1 MVCLFTSESQIEEFL
16 KEYTR
21 SRVVAETSVR
31 AILRRAVEWENKFDK
46 AFYDFDKEEALEMF
60 KSAHA
65 ISVVSLQ
72 NANLTLK
79 HASRYFQ
86 NKVGGNVYE
95 GIGKYDLEECV
106 DKDKK
111 RGLIFTREEI
121 EDIQGQLLN
130 WVDQCILLLLF
141 KGVGGEWL
149 KELTFMDSDQVSRK
163 DLKIYF
169 RSGKIIDITP
179 EEYEMLRRGLQED
192 ETISFGTTMRVAKV
206 VSHGI
211 YKERMNALSAN
222 DDITDIKAIEK
233 RYRWVQRRIMLIA
246 KNFDIKMTS
255 GSVQESGLLYY
266 IKEAMRNS
274 EIEFLEFIK
283 SKEAKEL
290 AWRYDIRS
298 DLYPQIL
305 KDKFFKYFQ

>member
-1 MVCLFTSESQIEEFL
+1 MYTSEAQVEEFL

-21 SRVVAETSVR
+21 SRIVAETSVR
-31 AILRRAVEWENKFDK
+31 AILKRAIEWENKFNK
-46 AFYDFDKEEALEMF
+46 AFYDYNKEEALEMF

-79 HASRYFQ
+79 HAARYFQ
-86 NKVGGNVYE
+86 NKVGSNVYE

-111 RGLIFTREEI
+111 SSLIFTKEEI

-130 WVDQCILLLLF
+130 WVDKCILLLLF

-149 KELTFMDSDQVSRK
+149 KELTFMDGDQVSRK

-169 RSGKIIDITP
+169 RSGKVIDITP

-192 ETISFGTTMRVAKV
+192 EAISFGTTMRVAKV

-211 YKERMNALSAN
+211 YKKRMNALSAN
-222 DDITDIKAIEK
+222 DDITDIKAVEK

-246 KNFDIKMTS
+246 KNFDIQMTS

-266 IKEAMRNS
+266 INEVMRES
-274 EIEFLEFIK
+274 GMEFFEFIK

-305 KDKFFKYFQ
+305 KDKFYKYFQ

>member
-1 MVCLFTSESQIEEFL
+1 MFTSESKIEGFIT
-16 KEYTR
+16 EYTR

-79 HASRYFQ
+79 HAARYFQ

-95 GIGKYDLEECV
+95 GIGKYDLEVCV
-106 DKDKK
+106 DNDKK
-111 RGLIFTREEI
+111 SGLIFTKEEI

-130 WVDQCILLLLF
+130 WVDKCILFLLF
-141 KGVGGEWL
+141 EGVGGEWL
-149 KELTFMDSDQVSRK
+149 KELTFMDGDQVSRK

-169 RSGKIIDITP
+169 RNGKVIDITP

-222 DDITDIKAIEK
+222 DDITDVKAIEK

-255 GSVQESGLLYY
+255 SSLGDSGLLHYIKFGIQESGL
-266 IKEAMRNS
+266 
-274 EIEFLEFIK
+274 EFLEYIK
-283 SKEAKEL
+283 TEDAQRL
-290 AWRYDIRS
+290 AWRYGIKS
-298 DLYPQIL
+298 QLYPQIL

>member
-1 MVCLFTSESQIEEFL
+1 MYTSEAQIEEFL

-46 AFYDFDKEEALEMF
+46 VFYDFNKEEALAMF

-79 HASRYFQ
+79 HAARYYQ

-95 GIGKYDLEECV
+95 DIGKYDLEECV

-111 RGLIFTREEI
+111 SGLIFTKEEI

-130 WVDQCILLLLF
+130 WVDKCILFLLF
-141 KGVGGEWL
+141 EGVGGEWL
-149 KELTFMDSDQVSRK
+149 KELTFMDGDQVSRK

-169 RSGKIIDITP
+169 RNGKVINITP
-179 EEYEMLRRGLQED
+179 EEYEMLRRGFQED

-211 YKERMNALSAN
+211 YKERVNALSAN
-222 DDITDIKAIEK
+222 DDITDVKAIEK

-246 KNFDIKMTS
+246 KNFDIQMTS

-266 IKEAMRNS
+266 IKEAMRDS
-274 EIEFLEFIK
+274 EMEFLEFIK
-283 SKEAKEL
+283 SKEAREL

-305 KDKFFKYFQ
+305 KDKFYKYFQ

>member
-1 MVCLFTSESQIEEFL
+1 MYTSEAQIEEFL
-16 KEYTR
+16 TEYKR
-21 SRVVAETSVR
+21 SRIIAETSVR
-31 AILRRAVEWENKFDK
+31 AILRRAVEWEKKFDK
-46 AFYDFDKEEALEMF
+46 AFYDFNKEEALEMF

-65 ISVVSLQ
+65 ISIVSLQ

-79 HASRYFQ
+79 HASRYFL
-86 NKVGGNVYE
+86 NKVGASVYE

-106 DKDKK
+106 DTSKKD
-111 RGLIFTREEI
+111 GMIFTKEEI
-121 EDIQGQLLN
+121 EDIQEQLLN
-130 WVDQCILLLLF
+130 WVDKCILFLLF

-149 KELTFMDSDQVSRK
+149 KELTFMDGDQVSRK

-169 RSGKIIDITP
+169 RNGKVIDITP
-179 EEYEMLRRGLQED
+179 EEYDMLRRGLQED

-274 EIEFLEFIK
+274 EMEFLEFIK
-283 SKEAKEL
+283 SKEAREL

-305 KDKFFKYFQ
+305 KDKFYKYFQ

>member
-1 MVCLFTSESQIEEFL
+1 MYTSEAQIEEFL
-16 KEYTR
+16 TEYKR
-21 SRVVAETSVR
+21 SRVIAETSVR
-31 AILRRAVEWENKFDK
+31 AILRRAVEWEQKFGK
-46 AFYDFDKEEALEMF
+46 AFYNYNKEEALEMF

-79 HASRYFQ
+79 HAARYFQ
-86 NKVGGNVYE
+86 NKVGGNAYE
-95 GIGKYDLEECV
+95 EIGKYDLEECV

-111 RGLIFTREEI
+111 SSLIFTKEEI
-121 EDIQGQLLN
+121 QDIQGQLLN
-130 WVDQCILLLLF
+130 WVDKCILFLLF
-141 KGVGGEWL
+141 EGVGGDWL

-163 DLKIYF
+163 NLKIYF
-169 RSGKIIDITP
+169 RSGKVINITP

-222 DDITDIKAIEK
+222 DDITDVRAIEK
-233 RYRWVQRRIMLIA
+233 RYRWVQRRLMLIS
-246 KNFDIKMTS
+246 KNFDIQMTS

-274 EIEFLEFIK
+274 EVEFLEFIK
-283 SKEAKEL
+283 SKEAREL

-305 KDKFFKYFQ
+305 KDKFYKYFQ

>member
-1 MVCLFTSESQIEEFL
+1 MILLYTSEAQIEEFL
-16 KEYTR
+16 TEYKC
-21 SRVVAETSVR
+21 SRIIAETSVR

-46 AFYDFDKEEALEMF
+46 AFYDFNKEEALEMF

-79 HASRYFQ
+79 HAARYFQ
-86 NKVGGNVYE
+86 NKVGSNAYE
-95 GIGKYDLEECV
+95 EIGKYDLEECV
-106 DKDKK
+106 DKNKK
-111 RGLIFTREEI
+111 SGLIFTKEEI

-130 WVDQCILLLLF
+130 WVDKCILFLLF
-141 KGVGGEWL
+141 EGVGGDWL

-169 RSGKIIDITP
+169 RSGKVINITP
-179 EEYEMLRRGLQED
+179 EEYEMLRQGLQED

-222 DDITDIKAIEK
+222 DDITDVKAIEK
-233 RYRWVQRRIMLIA
+233 RYRWVQRRLMLIS
-246 KNFDIKMTS
+246 KNFDIQMTS
-255 GSVQESGLLYY
+255 GSLGDSGLLHYIKVGMQESGLTFLEY
-266 IKEAMRNS
+266 IKSEEAQ
-274 EIEFLEFIK
+274 K
-283 SKEAKEL
+283 L
-290 AWRYDIRS
+290 AWKYDIRS
-298 DLYPQIL
+298 GLYAQIL

>member
-1 MVCLFTSESQIEEFL
+1 
-16 KEYTR
+16 
-21 SRVVAETSVR
+21 
-31 AILRRAVEWENKFDK
+31 
-46 AFYDFDKEEALEMF
+46 MF

-79 HASRYFQ
+79 HAARYFQ
-86 NKVGGNVYE
+86 NKVGGNAYE
-95 GIGKYDLEECV
+95 EIGKYDLEECV

-111 RGLIFTREEI
+111 SSLIFTKEEI
-121 EDIQGQLLN
+121 QDIQGQLLN
-130 WVDQCILLLLF
+130 WVDKCILFLLF
-141 KGVGGEWL
+141 EGVGGDWL

-163 DLKIYF
+163 NLKIYF
-169 RSGKIIDITP
+169 RSGKVINITP

-222 DDITDIKAIEK
+222 DDITDVRAIEK
-233 RYRWVQRRIMLIA
+233 RYRWVQRRLMLIS
-246 KNFDIKMTS
+246 KNFDIQMTS

-274 EIEFLEFIK
+274 EVEFLEFIK
-283 SKEAKEL
+283 SKEAREL

-305 KDKFFKYFQ
+305 KDKFYKYFQQRGRNSSSNTQKHDRMIDSYKLTNLETSTA

>member
-1 MVCLFTSESQIEEFL
+1 MFTKESQIEGFL

-31 AILRRAVEWENKFDK
+31 AILRRAVEWENRFNK
-46 AFYDFDKEEALEMF
+46 AFYNYDKEEALEMF

-79 HASRYFQ
+79 HAARYFQ
-86 NKVGGNVYE
+86 DKVGGSVYE
-95 GIGKYDLEECV
+95 KIGKYDLEECV
-106 DKDKK
+106 DRDKK
-111 RGLIFTREEI
+111 SGLIFTKEEI

-130 WVDQCILLLLF
+130 WIDKCILLLLF

-149 KELTFMDSDQVSRK
+149 KELTFMDGDQVSRK

-169 RSGKIIDITP
+169 RNGKVIDITP
-179 EEYEMLRRGLQED
+179 EEYDMLRRGLQED

-211 YKERMNALSAN
+211 YKERVNALSAN

-246 KNFDIKMTS
+246 KNFDIQMTS

-266 IKEAMRNS
+266 IKEEMRES
-274 EIEFLEFIK
+274 GMEFLEYIK
-283 SKEAKEL
+283 SKEARAL
-290 AWRYDIRS
+290 AWKYDIRS
-298 DLYPQIL
+298 NLYPQIL
-305 KDKFFKYFQ
+305 KDKFYKYFQ

>member
-1 MVCLFTSESQIEEFL
+1 MFTSESQIEGFL

-31 AILRRAVEWENKFDK
+31 AILRRAVEWEKKFDK

-79 HASRYFQ
+79 HAARYFL

-111 RGLIFTREEI
+111 SGLIFTKEEI

-130 WVDQCILLLLF
+130 WVDKCILFLLF
-141 KGVGGEWL
+141 QGVGGEWL
-149 KELTFMDSDQVSRK
+149 RELTFMDSDQVSRK

-169 RSGKIIDITP
+169 RNGKVIDITP

-206 VSHGI
+206 VPHGI
-211 YKERMNALSAN
+211 YKERTNALSAN

-266 IKEAMRNS
+266 IKEAMRES
-274 EIEFLEFIK
+274 GMEFLEFIK

-305 KDKFFKYFQ
+305 KDKFYKYFQ

>member
-1 MVCLFTSESQIEEFL
+1 MYTTESQIEEFL
-16 KEYTR
+16 KEYKR
-21 SRVVAETSVR
+21 SRVIAETSVR
-31 AILRRAVEWENKFDK
+31 AILKRAVGWEKSYDK
-46 AFYDFDKEEALEMF
+46 AFYDFNKEEALAMF

-79 HASRYFQ
+79 HAARYFQ
-86 NKVGGNVYE
+86 NKVGANSYE
-95 GIGKYDLEECV
+95 EIGKYDLEECV

-111 RGLIFTREEI
+111 SSLIFTKEEI

-130 WVDQCILLLLF
+130 WVDKCILFLLF
-141 KGVGGEWL
+141 EGVGGDWL
-149 KELTFMDSDQVSRK
+149 KELTFMDRDQVSRK

-169 RSGKIIDITP
+169 RNGKVIDITP
-179 EEYEMLRRGLQED
+179 EEYEMLRRGFQED

-233 RYRWVQRRIMLIA
+233 RYRWVQRRIMLIS
-246 KNFDIKMTS
+246 KNFDIQMTS
-255 GSVQESGLLYY
+255 SSVQESGLLHY
-266 IKEAMRNS
+266 IKETMRES
-274 EIEFLEFIK
+274 EMEFLEFIK
-283 SKEAKEL
+283 SKEAREL

-305 KDKFFKYFQ
+305 KDKFYKYFQ